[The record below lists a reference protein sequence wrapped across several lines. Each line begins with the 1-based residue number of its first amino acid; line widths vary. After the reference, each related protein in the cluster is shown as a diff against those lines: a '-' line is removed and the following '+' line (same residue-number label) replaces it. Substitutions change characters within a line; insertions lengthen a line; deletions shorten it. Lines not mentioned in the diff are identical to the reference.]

1 MNSFKEKIYD
11 GPYEVVEIQITNEEK
26 IFRGLIY
33 FPDEKKFRKPYPVIV
48 YLQGFSQVFPFS
60 HIIQEH
66 EYLLKLGFAV
76 ILIYL
81 RGYKFSEGTIS
92 IPGQVSDGLKIIEFL
107 ELMADKEVVDKSRIC
122 FVGHDFG
129 AYTSLVVGSKTDK
142 INYLALLNPILDIE
156 RHVNDEDFIKNLQY
170 INKFL
175 PGMIHGIEDLPK
187 FLEKTRIEVKE
198 FPIESVICELKV
210 QKILVILGDEDK
222 LTPLEEFNRIFRKC
236 NVNFEDVIIEN
247 MDHEPEFEIEK
258 KLIEQT
264 LTKFFGELV

>member
-33 FPDEKKFRKPYPVIV
+33 FPDENKFRKPYPVIV
-48 YLQGFSQVFPFS
+48 FLQGFPQVFPFS
-60 HIIQEH
+60 YIIQEH

-92 IPGQVSDGLKIIEFL
+92 LPGQVSDGLKIIEFL
-107 ELMADKEVVDKSRIC
+107 ELMANKSIIDKSRIC
-122 FVGHDFG
+122 FVGNDFG
-129 AYTSLVVGSKTDK
+129 AFISLVIAFKTDK

-156 RHVNDEDFIKNLQY
+156 RHVNDENFIRNLHY

-175 PGMIHGIEDLPK
+175 PGMIHGIEDIPK
-187 FLEKTRIEVKE
+187 FLEKTKNEVKE
-198 FPIESVICELKV
+198 YPIESVICEIKAK
-210 QKILVILGDEDK
+210 KIMVILGDEDK
-222 LTPLEEFNRIFRKC
+222 LTPLEEFNRIFKKC
-236 NVNFEDVIIEN
+236 NINFEEVIIEN

-258 KLIEQT
+258 KLIEQS